1 MSTGRD
7 DDGFSAIRA
16 TVPIEIRVGQGSDS
30 TIVEDEFP
38 IGGVGPT
45 LRHLA
50 GHKVDGRINN
60 RIPEALM
67 DLAAT
72 ATFSRLD
79 LSWSVPAWA
88 ATTPIDI
95 YMLEFS
101 DNGVPWTH
109 LSKHPVP
116 IKQHRRSH
124 RFRAGKPR

>member
-16 TVPIEIRVGQGSDS
+16 TVPIETRVGQGSDS
-30 TIVEDEFP
+30 TIVEEEFT

-45 LRHLA
+45 LHNLA

-67 DLAAT
+67 DLTAT

-79 LSWSVPAWA
+79 LSWSVPPWA
-88 ATTPIDI
+88 GTAPIDI
-95 YMLEFS
+95 YMLEPS
-101 DNGVPWTH
+101 NNGVPWTH
-109 LSKHPVP
+109 LSNHPAP
-116 IKQHRRSH
+116 IKL
-124 RFRAGKPR
+124 